1 MGGLNVYDLRG
12 NYVMKGNEKMKS
24 EKTRASLLFTFS
36 LLLFTSAASA
46 ETVGYWD
53 PVGKVTNSVEAV
65 VATADT
71 ETLTDGWYVATGEVS
86 RNRRVSVGGAVILV
100 GVIISN
106 KGK

>member
-1 MGGLNVYDLRG
+1 MKLKNLIAGVCALGGFAVF
-12 NYVMKGNEKMKS
+12 
-24 EKTRASLLFTFS
+24 AQ
-36 LLLFTSAASA
+36 A
-46 ETVGYWD
+46 ETVEYWD

-65 VATADT
+65 VVTADT
-71 ETLTDGWYVATGEVS
+71 ETLTDGWYVVMGEVS